1 MLVLNITQII
11 LIILLFAVGIEFFTK
26 LKKNENKKVEDIK
39 DNLTVRINIMITIIV
54 ILSIVTVINIIIK

>member
-39 DNLTVRINIMITIIV
+39 DNLTVRINIMITII
-54 ILSIVTVINIIIK
+54 TVINIIIK

>member
-11 LIILLFAVGIEFFTK
+11 LIILLFAIGIEFFTK

-39 DNLTVRINIMITIIV
+39 DNLTVRINTMITIIV